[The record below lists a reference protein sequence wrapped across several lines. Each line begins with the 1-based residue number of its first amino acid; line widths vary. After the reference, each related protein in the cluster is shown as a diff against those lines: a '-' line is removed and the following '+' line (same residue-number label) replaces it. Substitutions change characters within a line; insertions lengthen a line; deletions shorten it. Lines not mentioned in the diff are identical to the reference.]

1 MQCEMMC
8 TWKLQ
13 ADVLSVL
20 QAVLHHFEFAR
31 SRRDHRLMP
40 WRDFERIPH
49 KRQHMSHVDTQ
60 KTHLLIFFSS
70 SLVLS
75 WSLTCSKAHYRKNTV
90 EGCMQAHPTRIN
102 SLTTADNTGVTGQGQ
117 WWIEERAG
125 QKWRSMMAMDYM
137 KMYHVHCTY
146 LFLKRVKHCLHRNII
161 AFAENMSVDKEKH
174 AWHALLLF

>member
-1 MQCEMMC
+1 MQCEMMYA
-8 TWKLQ
+8 WKLQ

-49 KRQHMSHVDTQ
+49 KRHISTH
-60 KTHLLIFFSS
+60 KRHIFYHLLIFFSS

-75 WSLTCSKAHYRKNTV
+75 CPLGVQFWSLTCSKARYRKNTV

-125 QKWRSMMAMDYM
+125 QTWRSMMAMDYM
-137 KMYHVHCTY
+137 N
-146 LFLKRVKHCLHRNII
+146 R
-161 AFAENMSVDKEKH
+161 
-174 AWHALLLF
+174 

>member
-13 ADVLSVL
+13 ADASVL

-40 WRDFERIPH
+40 WRDFEERIPH
-49 KRQHMSHVDTQ
+49 KRKHISTHNFGK
-60 KTHLLIFFSS
+60 KTHLYTSSYFFLIFFLS
-70 SLVLS
+70 SLILS
-75 WSLTCSKAHYRKNTV
+75 CPLGVQFWSLTCSKAHYRKNTF
-90 EGCMQAHPTRIN
+90 EGCMQAHPTRKT
-102 SLTTADNTGVTGQGQ
+102 SLTTADNTGQGQ

-137 KMYHVHCTY
+137 
-146 LFLKRVKHCLHRNII
+146 
-161 AFAENMSVDKEKH
+161 NM
-174 AWHALLLF
+174 